1 MFALINMSGGL
12 RSFFYRISLVLFLIC
27 SSGIQT
33 QAVTWTTYGSMYNY
47 TEESTLIIYQDGK
60 KYDEGTFTDS
70 LMILNVTAVGDKVY
84 FQTNF
89 TPYFMGLVHF
99 ETQQEYD
106 EYLEEHYWC
115 DSNEGN
121 MTIAYSV
128 VDTDFRFVDMLD
140 YTIAYNTTITDFDIR
155 FLYQE
160 IYGLFLPVNH
170 TLFNFKTE
178 YTTRIHTE
186 QAIHDVVFEQE
197 DSFVLDKMKYDG
209 YYLSLEYVYYT
220 TMVDI
225 TTWVEITARFE
236 YKTIAMYSLKGEL
249 YHYEISEFIRNDDN
263 NDRIQYYETSLTLDA
278 PYRENGVRLIN
289 FASPIIILGSLLI
302 ATYILTKRRKS

>member
-1 MFALINMSGGL
+1 MFVLINMSGGL
-12 RSFFYRISLVLFLIC
+12 RSFCCGISLVLFLIC

-33 QAVTWTTYGSMYNY
+33 QAVTWTTYGSMYEY
-47 TEESTLIIYQDGK
+47 SEESTLIIYQDGK

-70 LMILNVTAVGDKVY
+70 LMVWNVTAVDDKVY

-115 DSNEGN
+115 YSNEGN
-121 MTIAYSV
+121 MTLAYSV
-128 VDTDFRFVDMLD
+128 VDTDFCFVDMLD
-140 YTIAYNTTITDFDIR
+140 YTIAYNATITDFDIR

-170 TLFNFKTE
+170 TLFSFKTE
-178 YTTRIHTE
+178 YATRIHTE
-186 QAIHDVVFEQE
+186 QAIHDVSFEQE

-209 YYLSLEYVYYT
+209 YYLSLEYIYNT
-220 TMVDI
+220 ISLDI
-225 TTWVEITARFE
+225 YLRHE
-236 YKTIAMYSLKGEL
+236 YKIKAMYSSKGEL
-249 YHYEISEFIRNDDN
+249 YHYELSHFIRNDDN
-263 NDRIQYYETSLTLDA
+263 NEKIQFYETFFTLN
-278 PYRENGVRLIN
+278 PQYRENGVKRISY
-289 FASPIIILGSLLI
+289 ASPVIALSSLLLI
-302 ATYILTKRRKS
+302 GYIIVRRRR